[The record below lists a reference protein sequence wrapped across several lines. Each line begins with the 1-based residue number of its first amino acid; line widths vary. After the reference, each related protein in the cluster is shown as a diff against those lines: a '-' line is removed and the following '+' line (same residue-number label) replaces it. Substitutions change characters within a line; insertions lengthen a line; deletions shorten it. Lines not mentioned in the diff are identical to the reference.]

1 MDRKFRTLAGGLA
14 VAGLVVAGAVAAS
27 AVDPGDDGALVS
39 WSEGENARPFEI
51 VEGLVFHKGA
61 QINFGTSLPG
71 PNPAPFEDV
80 DAIAPLA
87 DIDGLAYTVASSTT
101 YAPSMQ
107 LVITASEDDVT
118 YARLVWEPYMQDPKQ
133 GPNTGEFTNLEDG
146 KWWGNRVFVNGNGTS
161 PFGSGDGSQSKPQPL
176 SFFMDYFGETAE
188 VKAVSIQQGT
198 STEGTSVITSME
210 VGGESLD
217 LGLADTTPFGQAD
230 IDAALAKVP
239 AGYVTQSELKAANDK
254 IADLEAKLAATE
266 KAAQKAAQK
275 AADKAK
281 NVELKAAA
289 QKPWTIQ
296 GTVKVGKTLK
306 AKGKAPKGMS
316 VKYAWKLDGKKVSSK
331 SSYKLPKS
339 AKGKKVSLEVT
350 TSYKNAFGQSKKV
363 TVKAVLGTSAKV
375 AK

>member
-1 MDRKFRTLAGGLA
+1 MNRKFTSLAGGLA
-14 VAGLVVAGAVAAS
+14 VAALVVGGSVAAS
-27 AVDPGDDGALVS
+27 ALDVADEGALVS

-51 VEGLVFHKGA
+51 VEGLVFHRGA

-71 PNPAPFEDV
+71 PNPAPFKDV

-87 DIDGLAYTVASSTT
+87 DIDGLGYTVASSTT

-107 LVITASEDDVT
+107 LVITASEGDVT

-133 GPNTGEFTNLEDG
+133 GPNTGEFTDLEDG
-146 KWWGNRVFVNGNGTS
+146 KWWGNRVFVNGTGTS
-161 PFGSGDGSQSKPQPL
+161 PFGSGEGSQSKPQPL

-266 KAAQKAAQK
+266 KALAKADRAT
-275 AADKAK
+275 DKASDRA
-281 NVELKAAA
+281 LKAQARA
-289 QKPWTIQ
+289 PYRIT
-296 GTVKVGKTLK
+296 GSAKVGKTLR
-306 AKGKAPKGMS
+306 AKGTSYKGVS
-316 VKYAWKLDGKKVSSK
+316 VKYQWYVGGKK
-331 SSYKLPKS
+331 
-339 AKGKKVSLEVT
+339 AGKKATLKLKKAHANKRVRVVVT
-350 TSYKNAFGQSKKV
+350 KSYRDSARKKH
-363 TVKAVLGTSAKV
+363 TVKQTIHLTSKARAKR
-375 AK
+375 

>member
-1 MDRKFRTLAGGLA
+1 MNRKFTSLAGGLA
-14 VAGLVVAGAVAAS
+14 VAALVVGGSVAAS
-27 AVDPGDDGALVS
+27 ALDVADEGALVS

-71 PNPAPFEDV
+71 PNPAPFKDV

-87 DIDGLAYTVASSTT
+87 DIDGLGYTVASSTT

-107 LVITASEDDVT
+107 LVITASEHDVT

-146 KWWGNRVFVNGNGTS
+146 KWWGNRVFVNGTGTS
-161 PFGSGDGSQSKPQPL
+161 PFGSGEGSQSKPQPL

-266 KAAQKAAQK
+266 KALAKADRAT
-275 AADKAK
+275 DKASDRA
-281 NVELKAAA
+281 LKAQARA
-289 QKPWTIQ
+289 PYRITGSAKA
-296 GTVKVGKTLK
+296 GKTLR
-306 AKGKAPKGMS
+306 AKGKSYKGVN
-316 VKYAWKLDGKKVSSK
+316 VKYQWYVGGKK
-331 SSYKLPKS
+331 
-339 AKGKKVSLEVT
+339 AGKKATLKLKKAHANKRVRVVVT
-350 TSYKNAFGQSKKV
+350 KSYRDSANKKV
-363 TVKAVLGTSAKV
+363 TVKQTIHLTSKARV
-375 AK
+375 SR